1 MLTKNLYDESCFIWG
16 GEVDYFEIFRCVLL
30 TPVTL
35 VLDIITSPFQVIA
48 LVSGKII
55 DKKNRKK

>member
-1 MLTKNLYDESCFIWG
+1 MFTKQLYYESCFMWG

-48 LVSGKII
+48 LTIGKITEN
-55 DKKNRKK
+55 KNRRK